1 MPGRLDS
8 PLSHNKMQQTITVS
22 RTLPERHGK
31 KWDNTEVQY
40 VLECVKKG
48 SKPHQIASE
57 IKRTSGS
64 VISRLKQVAHDSIQ
78 NGMSLED
85 ASKLTGI
92 TPNEITEFIK
102 RREFAETIKK
112 DRVPEP
118 FVPEK
123 PEETL
128 LDVAK
133 EIRDLLKQ
141 LVKRSE

>member
-1 MPGRLDS
+1 
-8 PLSHNKMQQTITVS
+8 MQQTITVS

-31 KWDNTEVQY
+31 KWDNSEVQY
-40 VLECVKKG
+40 VLESVKKG
-48 SKPHQIASE
+48 SKPQQIATE
-57 IKRTSGS
+57 IKRTPGS
-64 VISRLKQVAHDSIQ
+64 VIARLKQVAYNSIQ
-78 NGMSLED
+78 NGMSLGD

-92 TPNEITEFIK
+92 TPNEITEFIQ

-118 FVPEK
+118 IVPEK

-141 LVKRSE
+141 LVKQSE

>member
-1 MPGRLDS
+1 
-8 PLSHNKMQQTITVS
+8 MQQTITVS

-31 KWDNTEVQY
+31 KWDDSELQY
-40 VLECVKKG
+40 VLESVKKG
-48 SKPHQIASE
+48 NKPQHIATE
-57 IKRTSGS
+57 IKRTPGS
-64 VISRLKQVAHDSIQ
+64 IISRLKQVAYNSIQ

-92 TPNEITEFIK
+92 TPNEITDFIQ
-102 RREFAETIKK
+102 RREFAETMKK

-128 LDVAK
+128 LDVVK

-141 LVKRSE
+141 LIKRSE